1 MSNDLFFFS
10 WKFYCFKKH
19 VVFSEKAVVYASVAQ
34 WIRHRPPKP
43 GIAGSTPVGGVNS
56 AYFVVTTKAICVN
69 NWVSGTFIRQMVLE
83 KENLNYNHFFSW
95 TSIVLRNMKS
105 FLRKLVAYASVAQWI
120 RHRPPKPGIAGSTP
134 VGGVNSVY
142 FAVTTKA
149 ISVNNWVS
157 GTFIRQMVLEKEN
170 LNYNH
175 FFSWT
180 SIVLRNMKSFLR
192 KLKRMPPWPNGYGIG
207 LLSRG
212 LGVRLPSEVSILC
225 ILP

>member
-1 MSNDLFFFS
+1 MN
-10 WKFYCFKKH
+10 FYCFKKH
-19 VVFSEKAVVYASVAQ
+19 EVFSEKREAYASVAQ

-43 GIAGSTPVGGVNS
+43 GIAGSSPVGGVNS
-56 AYFVVTTKAICVN
+56 AYFAVTTKAFSVN

-134 VGGVNSVY
+134 VGGVNSVH

-149 ISVNNWVS
+149 ISVNNWVFGS
-157 GTFIRQMVLEKEN
+157 FIRQIVLEKEN
-170 LNYNH
+170 SKLEPL
-175 FFSWT
+175 FFINFYCFKINQVISDMC
-180 SIVLRNMKSFLR
+180 IMFVPVAK
-192 KLKRMPPWPNGYGIG
+192 KYGIG

-212 LGVRLPSEVSILC
+212 CQFRVPSDVSIL
-225 ILP
+225 P